1 MTFGLW
7 ISNLKNEFRIVSV
20 ESCFTLFGMFRL
32 WLEFFWTL
40 FELWDFVWSCLDFVN
55 GGQSNFR
62 LYLSHFDF
70 VCTFFKNCL
79 VFVWTSDFVWSHLN
93 RVNIKH
99 KFCIC
104 EISLGNFN
112 RTFFELVQTSWI
124 LNTRFFNVEIGEFWN
139 LLNTFPKFE

>member
-1 MTFGLW
+1 MGMSTFNLW
-7 ISNLKNEFRIVSV
+7 PLDFEFRIWKMNFELWALSLV
-20 ESCFTLFGMFRL
+20 LQFGMFRL

-79 VFVWTSDFVWSHLN
+79 VFVWTLDFVWSHLN

-99 KFCIC
+99 INFAYVKFHL
-104 EISLGNFN
+104 EISI
-112 RTFFELVQTSWI
+112 ELS
-124 LNTRFFNVEIGEFWN
+124 LNSFRLPEF
-139 LLNTFPKFE
+139 